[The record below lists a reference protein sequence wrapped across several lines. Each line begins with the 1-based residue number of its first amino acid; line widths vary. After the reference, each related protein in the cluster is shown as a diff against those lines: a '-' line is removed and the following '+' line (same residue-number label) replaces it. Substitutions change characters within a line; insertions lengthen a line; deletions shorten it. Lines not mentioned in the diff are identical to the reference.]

1 MNPDHA
7 FFAEWDA
14 AYVLG
19 ALSSADRRA
28 YEAHLDE
35 CAICRRATAELT
47 PTVGLLSRVSPERAE
62 RIHEGEEAR
71 DADAGQGRGLDDD
84 AVRAGIASL
93 TRARRRRRRTWWAV
107 GVAAA
112 LALVVGI
119 GVPIAVSSLTPR
131 PTAEFVLE
139 DVAGVPIEA
148 SVRLT
153 SVAWGTRIDL
163 ECSYP
168 ESDAGDAPADGW
180 VYVLAVVGA
189 DGTDDP
195 VSTWRAGPGSSA
207 RLSAGTAMDLDSI
220 SAIEVRASDG
230 TVLMR
235 YDDVVAG

>member
-7 FFAEWDA
+7 IFAEWDA

-19 ALSSADRRA
+19 ALSAADRRA

-35 CAICRRATAELT
+35 CAICRRAIAELT
-47 PTVGLLSRVSPERAE
+47 PTVGLLSRIAPERAE
-62 RIHEGEEAR
+62 RIHEGENER
-71 DADAGQGRGLDDD
+71 DADAAEGRGLDAD

-119 GVPIAVSSLTPR
+119 GVPIAISSFTPR

-189 DGTDDP
+189 DGTDEP

-207 RLSAGTAMDLDSI
+207 RLSAGTAMDLDAI
-220 SAIEVRASDG
+220 SAIEVRAADG

-235 YDDVVAG
+235 YDDVAVR

>member
-1 MNPDHA
+1 MNPDHTMY
-7 FFAEWDA
+7 AEWDA

-19 ALSSADRRA
+19 ALSSSDRRA

-35 CAICRRATAELT
+35 CPICRRATAELT
-47 PTVGLLSRVSPERAE
+47 PTVGLLSRISAERAE
-62 RIHEGEEAR
+62 SIHEGEEAR
-71 DADAGQGRGLDDD
+71 DADAADGADLDDD

-93 TRARRRRRRTWWAV
+93 TKARRRRRRTWWAV
-107 GVAAA
+107 GIAAA
-112 LALVVGI
+112 VALVAG
-119 GVPIAVSSLTPR
+119 IAVPVAISSFSPR

-148 SVRLT
+148 SVRLPE
-153 SVAWGTRIDL
+153 VAWGTRIDL

-168 ESDAGDAPADGW
+168 ESVDSDAPPGGW

-189 DGTDDP
+189 DGTDEP

-207 RLSAGTAMDLDSI
+207 RLSAGTAMDLD
-220 SAIEVRASDG
+220 AIRAMEVRAADG

-235 YDDVVAG
+235 SDDIAAR